1 MNHLMAIDPGR
12 SKCGLAVAD
21 ENGDILISKVVSCR
35 KLSDELALIKELYS
49 PEVVLLGTGTAA
61 SSVAW
66 ILSRLGYGSPICVDE
81 TGSTLEAR
89 RKYFEINPPRGW
101 RRLIPVSFLLPP
113 VDYDDYVARILI
125 ERYLSK

>member
-21 ENGDILISKVVSCR
+21 ENGDILVSKVISCR
-35 KLSDELALIKELYS
+35 KLPDELALIKELYA
-49 PEVVLLGTGTAA
+49 PEVVLLGNGTAS
-61 SSVAW
+61 SSVAR
-66 ILSRLGYGSPICVDE
+66 ILSRLGYGSSICVDE

-89 RKYFEINPPRGW
+89 RKYFEINPPQGW
-101 RRLIPVSFLLPP
+101 RRLIPISFLLTP